1 MSSPLAL
8 QLADWVSQATFDD
21 LPDDVVEAT
30 KLRILDVVG
39 LALAGSGTAFGRSTR
54 AAAVALSPRGP
65 CHVFGT
71 GEAVGPGTAAFTN
84 AALAQAL
91 EFDDTHNESI
101 VHMSSPSV
109 AAALALSEARANQVQ
124 LAPSRATRAS
134 ATLAE
139 VVGGGGIPDATD
151 DGPLAGRDLLLA
163 IAIGN
168 EISCRVGC
176 VAPGQ
181 FHKRGLHP
189 TALFAPFGVAYAAGK
204 ILGLDRDSLA
214 SAAGIAGSSAAG
226 LLECWADGTQTK
238 FLHSGSAAQSGITAA
253 LLAANG
259 ATGPARVFEGRF
271 GLFASHLQDP
281 AIPKDFDRLVG
292 ELGTRWESRNS
303 SFKPY
308 PAAHVLHPYLDALF
322 RLRQEHGITAADV
335 ARIDCPVAAF
345 IVGIVCEP
353 VEEKAA
359 PTSDAHCRVSLQHT
373 LAEAMVFGSLGRN
386 AYGDAR
392 RDHPEV
398 RALATRVGYRVDP
411 DYPGPGRFKGAVDVT
426 LRDGRTLSFTQE
438 YNRGSQENPMTYG
451 ELRAKFDDNASDLIE
466 PDARDQLAEWIANAE
481 HLGDASALVELSLAD
496 RLTA

>member
-1 MSSPLAL
+1 MSSPFAL
-8 QLADWVSQATFDD
+8 QLADWVSRVTFDD
-21 LPDDVVEAT
+21 LPDDIVEAT

-39 LALAGSGTAFGRSTR
+39 LALAGSRTAFGRSTR
-54 AAAVALSPRGP
+54 AAAVALSPPGP
-65 CHVFGT
+65 CRVFGT
-71 GEAVGPGTAAFTN
+71 GEQVGLGTAAFTN

-109 AAALALSEARANQVQ
+109 SAALALAEARANQVR
-124 LAPSRATRAS
+124 LK
-134 ATLAE
+134 
-139 VVGGGGIPDATD
+139 PDTTD
-151 DGPLAGRDLLLA
+151 VGPLTGRELLLA

-189 TALFAPFGVAYAAGK
+189 TALFAPFGVAFAAGK

-238 FLHSGSAAQSGITAA
+238 FLHSGSAAQSGMTAA

-271 GLFASHLQDP
+271 GLFTSHLQDP
-281 AIPKDFDRLVG
+281 AVPKDFDRLVG
-292 ELGTRWESRNS
+292 DLGTRWESRNS

-322 RLRQEHGITAADV
+322 RLQQEHGITALDV
-335 ARIDCPVAAF
+335 LRIECPVAAF

-353 VEEKAA
+353 VGEKVA
-359 PTSDAHCRVSLQHT
+359 PASDAHCRVSLQHT
-373 LAEAMVFGSLGRN
+373 LAEALVFGSLGRH
-386 AYGDAR
+386 AYGDDR
-392 RDHPEV
+392 RNHPEV
-398 RALATRVGYRVDP
+398 RDLAARVGFRVDP
-411 DYPGPGRFKGAVDVT
+411 DYPGPGRFKGGVEVT
-426 LRDGRTLSFTQE
+426 LRDGRVLSFTQE
-438 YNRGSQENPMTYG
+438 HNRGSVENPMTYG
-451 ELRAKFDDNASDLIE
+451 ELRAKFDDNASDLLE
-466 PDARDQLAEWIANAE
+466 PEARDQLAEWIANVE
-481 HLGDASALVELSLAD
+481 HLGDVSALVELTLAGD
-496 RLTA
+496 

>member
-1 MSSPLAL
+1 MSLPFAL

-30 KLRILDVVG
+30 KLRMLDVVG

-54 AAAVALSPRGP
+54 AAAVALSPPGS

-109 AAALALSEARANQVQ
+109 AAALAMAEARVNQVR
-124 LAPSRATRAS
+124 LKPDT
-134 ATLAE
+134 TYE
-139 VVGGGGIPDATD
+139 VRLKPDTTYD
-151 DGPLAGRDLLLA
+151 DGPVTGRDLLLA

-189 TALFAPFGVAYAAGK
+189 TALFAPFGVAFAAGK
-204 ILGLDRDSLA
+204 ILGLDREALA

-281 AIPKDFDRLVG
+281 AIPKDFDRLAG
-292 ELGTRWESRNS
+292 DLGVRWESRNS

-322 RLRQEHGITAADV
+322 RLQQEHGITAADV

-353 VEEKAA
+353 VEEKVA
-359 PTSDAHCRVSLQHT
+359 PASEAHCRVSLQHT
-373 LAEAMVFGSLGRN
+373 IAEAMVFGNLGRT
-386 AYGDAR
+386 AYSDDR
-392 RDHPEV
+392 RSHPEV
-398 RALATRVGYRVDP
+398 RALAARVGYRVDP

-426 LRDGRTLSFTQE
+426 LRDGRTLPLTQE
-438 YNRGSQENPMTYG
+438 HNRGSQENPMTYG
-451 ELRAKFDDNASDLIE
+451 ELRAKFDDNASDLLE
-466 PDARDQLAEWIANAE
+466 PEARDQLAEWIANVE
-481 HLGDASALVELSLAD
+481 HLGDASALVD
-496 RLTA
+496 LTIAGS